1 MGRRSAPEGRRFAP
15 DGLRSSLPMS
25 RFLADHLPSSLVGRL
40 SADAAFANA
49 QRAIV
54 LCSVDEHGW
63 PHPAMVSS
71 LELIALDARNIRLA
85 LHGASRSTRNLRANG
100 RLTIVLADERGV
112 FYLKGDVLMLA
123 PFMAADQELATFNM
137 RVDSVLQDDA
147 TAYEGAR
154 VTTGIDIARGA
165 IDEARARTVLSELAS
180 TLSRADRA

>member
-1 MGRRSAPEGRRFAP
+1 
-15 DGLRSSLPMS
+15 
-25 RFLADHLPSSLVGRL
+25 
-40 SADAAFANA
+40 
-49 QRAIV
+49 
-54 LCSVDEHGW
+54 
-63 PHPAMVSS
+63 MVSS

-147 TAYEGAR
+147 TAYEDAR
-154 VTTGIDIARGA
+154 VTTGIRVERVDVDAERAEAVLRELCGA
-165 IDEARARTVLSELAS
+165 PHGA
-180 TLSRADRA
+180 

>member
-1 MGRRSAPEGRRFAP
+1 
-15 DGLRSSLPMS
+15 
-25 RFLADHLPSSLVGRL
+25 
-40 SADAAFANA
+40 
-49 QRAIV
+49 
-54 LCSVDEHGW
+54 
-63 PHPAMVSS
+63 MVSS

-85 LHGASRSTRNLRANG
+85 LHSASRSTRNLRANG

-180 TLSRADRA
+180 TPPSADRA

>member
-1 MGRRSAPEGRRFAP
+1 
-15 DGLRSSLPMS
+15 MS

-49 QRAIV
+49 QRAIL

-147 TAYEGAR
+147 TAYEDAR
-154 VTTGIDIARGA
+154 VTTGIDVARGA

-180 TLSRADRA
+180 TPPSADRA

>member
-1 MGRRSAPEGRRFAP
+1 
-15 DGLRSSLPMS
+15 MS
-25 RFLADHLPSSLVGRL
+25 RFLADHLPSSLVSRL
-40 SADAAFANA
+40 SPDAAFANA

-112 FYLKGDVLMLA
+112 FYLKGDVLMVA
-123 PFMAADQELATFNM
+123 PFMAADPDLATFNM

-147 TAYEGAR
+147 TAYEDAR
-154 VTTGIDIARGA
+154 VTTGIRVERAEVSAERAEAVLRELRGA
-165 IDEARARTVLSELAS
+165 PHGA
-180 TLSRADRA
+180 